1 MQYENQHMKQMNSLI
16 EITLWKAEQTNLK
29 KNVEYRVMSG
39 VFVTLRQGR
48 HWTYI
53 TVASFL
59 NSNREITALSG
70 INTFVLMK

>member
-1 MQYENQHMKQMNSLI
+1 MKILCQMQYENQHMKQMNSLI

-48 HWTYI
+48 H
-53 TVASFL
+53 
-59 NSNREITALSG
+59 
-70 INTFVLMK
+70 